1 MDRTQS
7 RRRAALA
14 SAAAAVLLASAP
26 LDAAV
31 AGLGENAATIARDHS
46 ALHGRTLTVTS
57 TVQYEVH
64 ESISGDG
71 TRVREFA
78 VPGGAVFAVRFEGR
92 HLPDLGVLLA
102 SHYDEYL
109 AAARSHRGGH
119 HHFAISTPSLA
130 LEIVRAPR
138 GFTGSARL
146 PGALPA
152 GVSPQELR

>member
-1 MDRTQS
+1 MDRTNS

-14 SAAAAVLLASAP
+14 AAAAVVLLTGAP
-26 LDAAV
+26 LGVAF
-31 AGLGENAATIARDHS
+31 AGLGESAATIARDHA

-57 TVQYEVH
+57 TAKYEVH
-64 ESISGDG
+64 ESLASDG

-78 VPGGAVFAVRFEGR
+78 LPGGPVFAVRFEGR

-102 SHYDEYL
+102 SHYAEYL
-109 AAARSHRGGH
+109 AAARTHRGGH
-119 HHFAISTPSLA
+119 HHFAISTPTLS
-130 LEIVRAPR
+130 LEIVRGPR

-146 PGALPA
+146 PDAMPA